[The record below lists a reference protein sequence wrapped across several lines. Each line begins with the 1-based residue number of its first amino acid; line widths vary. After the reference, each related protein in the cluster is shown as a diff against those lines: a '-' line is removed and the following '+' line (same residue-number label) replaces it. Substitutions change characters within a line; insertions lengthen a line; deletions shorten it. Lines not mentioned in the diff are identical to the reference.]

1 MDEKHKERVRRFG
14 DKLANDRE
22 VLAHVVTVW
31 YRNGDVENN
40 WSGVQTTRQLPT
52 LVVDDPDE

>member
-1 MDEKHKERVRRFG
+1 MNDKQKDRVKKFG
-14 DKLANDRE
+14 DKLAEDRD

-31 YRNGDVENN
+31 YSNGDVENN
-40 WSGVQTTRQLPT
+40 WSGVQTNRQLPT

>member
-1 MDEKHKERVRRFG
+1 MDEKQKERVRRFG
-14 DKLANDRE
+14 DKLANDRD

-40 WSGVQTTRQLPT
+40 WSGVQTNRQLPT